1 MTRETSDGLAYIAMG
16 AITASSVGTFL
27 FQAIGAL
34 ILGLMGAI
42 GGYLFNRFI
51 RPKLDKLLNKNK
63 QKNQQK
69 AE

>member
-1 MTRETSDGLAYIAMG
+1 MSRETADSLGYIMAG
-16 AITASSVGTFL
+16 VITATGVGSFL

-34 ILGLMGAI
+34 ILGIMGAI

-51 RPKLDKLLNKNK
+51 RHHIDRVLNTKSKNK
-63 QKNQQK
+63 QKK